1 MAGQVNELKRDLLK
15 AVANGAQDRV
25 PGLDDGLELAMDQ
38 PWGPGAHVA
47 PEEQIFQGAKGLEAL
62 NVTDAP
68 IGGRWSLVS
77 WWHGSAASDEWGF
90 QRCCLK
96 SVNLCACKESSNLD
110 EHFRLSIP
118 LFWVLTQFSTVL

>member
-25 PGLDDGLELAMDQ
+25 PWMGWNW
-38 PWGPGAHVA
+38 PWTTPGAHVA
-47 PEEQIFQGAKGLEAL
+47 PQEQIFQCAKDLEAL
-62 NVTDAP
+62 NVTEAP
-68 IGGRWSLVS
+68 IGGRWSLAS
-77 WWHGSAASDEWGF
+77 WWQRSAASDEWGF

-96 SVNLCACKESSNLD
+96 SVNLCTCKESSNFD

-118 LFWVLTQFSTVL
+118 LFWVLAQFSTVL